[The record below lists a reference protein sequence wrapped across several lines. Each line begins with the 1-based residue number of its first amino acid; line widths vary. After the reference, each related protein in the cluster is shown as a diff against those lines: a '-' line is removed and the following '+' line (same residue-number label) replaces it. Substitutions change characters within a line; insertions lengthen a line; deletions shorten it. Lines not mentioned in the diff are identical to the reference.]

1 MNGILYG
8 NKIKTAAL
16 ILGVFLS
23 LIVLVLSVVLGYTD
37 TSLSMAIEAYTAFNG
52 SNEHLII
59 QLSRVPR
66 ALVGMA
72 VGISLGIAGV
82 LMQALTRNPIA
93 SPDIFGVNAGAGF
106 FIVFGVTF
114 LGITSI
120 QQFMWIGFLGAAV
133 ASGLAYALGS
143 AGRGG
148 LTPVKLTLAGA
159 VMAALFAS
167 LTQGMLVTNEKAL
180 DEVLFW
186 LAGSVEGRKLSML
199 ATVMPALL
207 IAWVVSILLSRQL
220 NAFALGEDVAV
231 SLGQKTVIFKFA
243 AALMVVLLAGGSVAI
258 AGPISFIGIVVP
270 HFARYLVGSDHR
282 WIVPFSALTGG
293 IMLVLAD
300 IGARYI
306 IMPEEAPVG
315 VVTALLGT
323 PFFIYIV
330 RKGIFQR

>member
-8 NKIKTAAL
+8 NNRKAAGLIIGIILAL
-16 ILGVFLS
+16 I
-23 LIVLVLSVVLGYTD
+23 IMALSVVLGYTN
-37 TSLSMAIEAYTAFNG
+37 TSFKQAIEAYTAFNG

-66 ALVGMA
+66 SLVGMA

-93 SPDIFGVNAGAGF
+93 SPDIFGINAGAGF
-106 FIVFGVTF
+106 FIVFSVTF
-114 LGITSI
+114 LGISSI

-133 ASGLAYALGS
+133 AAGLAYALGS
-143 AGRGG
+143 AGKGG

-199 ATVMPALL
+199 TAVIPALAF
-207 IAWVVSILLSRQL
+207 AWIVSVLLSRQL

-231 SLGQKTVIFKFA
+231 SLGQKTVIFKLA
-243 AALMVVLLAGGSVAI
+243 AALMVILLAGGSVAI

-270 HFARYLVGSDHR
+270 HFARFLVGNDHR
-282 WIVPFSALTGG
+282 WIVPYSALIGG

-315 VVTALLGT
+315 VVTALIGT

-330 RKGIFQR
+330 RKGIFQK

>member
-1 MNGILYG
+1 MNGILQG
-8 NKIKTAAL
+8 NKIRTAAL
-16 ILGVFLS
+16 IIGVFIAF
-23 LIVLVLSVVLGYTD
+23 IVMVLSVVLGYTD

-199 ATVMPALL
+199 AAVMPALL
-207 IAWVVSILLSRQL
+207 IAWVVSMLLSRQL

-231 SLGQKTVIFKFA
+231 SLGQKTMIFKFA

-282 WIVPFSALTGG
+282 WIIPFSALTGG

>member
-1 MNGILYG
+1 MNGILQG
-8 NKIKTAAL
+8 NKRKAFGLVIGVILAL
-16 ILGVFLS
+16 I
-23 LIVLVLSVVLGYTD
+23 IMVLSVVLGYTD
-37 TSLSMAIEAYTAFNG
+37 TSLKMAIEAYTAFNG

-106 FIVFGVTF
+106 FIVFGITF
-114 LGITSI
+114 LGINSI

-133 ASGLAYALGS
+133 AAGMAYVLGS
-143 AGRGG
+143 AGKGG

-199 ATVMPALL
+199 AAVMPALF
-207 IAWVVSILLSRQL
+207 IGWVVSILLSRQL

-231 SLGQKTVIFKFA
+231 SLGQKTVLFKLA
-243 AALMVVLLAGGSVAI
+243 AALMVILLAGGSVAI

-270 HFARYLVGSDHR
+270 HFARYLVGNDHR
-282 WIVPFSALTGG
+282 WIVLFSALTGG

-315 VVTALLGT
+315 VVTALIGT

-330 RKGIFQR
+330 RKGIFQK

>member
-1 MNGILYG
+1 MNGILQD
-8 NKIKTAAL
+8 NKIRTAVL
-16 ILGVFLS
+16 IIGIFIAF
-23 LIVLVLSVVLGYTD
+23 IVMVLSVVLGYTD

-199 ATVMPALL
+199 AAVMPALL
-207 IAWVVSILLSRQL
+207 IAWIVSILLSRQL

>member
-1 MNGILYG
+1 MNGLLQG
-8 NKIKTAAL
+8 NKRKAFGLVIGVILAL
-16 ILGVFLS
+16 I
-23 LIVLVLSVVLGYTD
+23 IMVLSVVLGYTD
-37 TSLSMAIEAYTAFNG
+37 TSLKMAIEAYTAFNG

-106 FIVFGVTF
+106 FIVFGITF
-114 LGITSI
+114 LGINSI
-120 QQFMWIGFLGAAV
+120 QQFMWIGFFGAAV
-133 ASGLAYALGS
+133 AAGMAYVLGS
-143 AGRGG
+143 AGKGG

-199 ATVMPALL
+199 AAVMPALF
-207 IAWVVSILLSRQL
+207 IGWVVSILLSRQL

-231 SLGQKTVIFKFA
+231 SLGQKTVLFKLA
-243 AALMVVLLAGGSVAI
+243 AALMVILLAGGSVAI

-270 HFARYLVGSDHR
+270 HFARYLVGNDHR

-315 VVTALLGT
+315 VVTALIGT

-330 RKGIFQR
+330 RKGIFQK

>member
-1 MNGILYG
+1 MNGILQD
-8 NKIKTAAL
+8 NKIRTAVL
-16 ILGVFLS
+16 IIGIFIAF
-23 LIVLVLSVVLGYTD
+23 IVMVLSVVLGYTD

-199 ATVMPALL
+199 AAVIPALL
-207 IAWVVSILLSRQL
+207 IAWTVSMLLSRQL

-330 RKGIFQR
+330 RKGIFQK

>member
-8 NKIKTAAL
+8 NNRKAAGLIIGIILAL
-16 ILGVFLS
+16 I
-23 LIVLVLSVVLGYTD
+23 IMALSVVLGYTN
-37 TSLSMAIEAYTAFNG
+37 TSFKQAIEAYTAFNG

-66 ALVGMA
+66 SLVGMA

-106 FIVFGVTF
+106 FIVFSVTF
-114 LGITSI
+114 LGISSI

-133 ASGLAYALGS
+133 AAGLAYALGS
-143 AGRGG
+143 AGKGG

-199 ATVMPALL
+199 TAVIPALAF
-207 IAWVVSILLSRQL
+207 AWIVSMLLSRQL

-231 SLGQKTVIFKFA
+231 SLGQKTVIFKLA
-243 AALMVVLLAGGSVAI
+243 AALMVILLAGGSVAI

-270 HFARYLVGSDHR
+270 HFARFLVGNDHR
-282 WIVPFSALTGG
+282 WIVPYSALIGG

-315 VVTALLGT
+315 VVTALIGT

-330 RKGIFQR
+330 RKGIFQK

>member
-1 MNGILYG
+1 MNGILHG
-8 NKIKTAAL
+8 NKIRTAAL
-16 ILGVFLS
+16 IFGIILS
-23 LIVLVLSVVLGYTD
+23 FVVMVLSVVLGYTD

-207 IAWVVSILLSRQL
+207 MAWVVSMLLSRQL

>member
-8 NKIKTAAL
+8 NKIKTAVL
-16 ILGVFLS
+16 ILGIISAF
-23 LIVLVLSVVLGYTD
+23 IVMVLSVVLGYTD
-37 TSLSMAIEAYTAFNG
+37 TTLSVAIEAYTAFNG

-199 ATVMPALL
+199 AAVMPALL
-207 IAWVVSILLSRQL
+207 IAWIVSILLSRQL

-243 AALMVVLLAGGSVAI
+243 AALMVVILAGGSVAI

>member
-1 MNGILYG
+1 MNGILHG
-8 NKIKTAAL
+8 NKIKTAVL
-16 ILGVFLS
+16 ILGIISAF
-23 LIVLVLSVVLGYTD
+23 IVMVLSVVLGYTD
-37 TSLSMAIEAYTAFNG
+37 TTLSMAIEAYTAFNG

-199 ATVMPALL
+199 AAVMPALL
-207 IAWVVSILLSRQL
+207 IAWIVSILLSRQL

-243 AALMVVLLAGGSVAI
+243 AALMVIILAGGSVAI
-258 AGPISFIGIVVP
+258 AGPISFIGIIVP

>member
-1 MNGILYG
+1 MNGILQS
-8 NKIKTAAL
+8 NLLRTAAL
-16 ILGVFLS
+16 ILGVIFS
-23 LIVLVLSVVLGYTD
+23 LVVMVMSVVLGYTD
-37 TSLSMAIEAYTAFNG
+37 TSLSMAIEAYTAFDG

-159 VMAALFAS
+159 VIAALFAS

-199 ATVMPALL
+199 AAVMPALL
-207 IAWVVSILLSRQL
+207 IAWVISILLSRQL

-243 AALMVVLLAGGSVAI
+243 AALMVILLAGGSVAI

>member
-1 MNGILYG
+1 MNGILHG
-8 NKIKTAAL
+8 NKIRTAAL
-16 ILGVFLS
+16 IIGVFIAF
-23 LIVLVLSVVLGYTD
+23 IVMLLSVVLGYTD

-199 ATVMPALL
+199 AAVMPALL
-207 IAWVVSILLSRQL
+207 IAWVVSMLLSRQL

>member
-1 MNGILYG
+1 MNGILHG
-8 NKIKTAAL
+8 SKIRTAAL
-16 ILGVFLS
+16 ILGIILS
-23 LIVLVLSVVLGYTD
+23 FVVMVLSVVLGYTD

-159 VMAALFAS
+159 VMAALFSS

-199 ATVMPALL
+199 AAVMPALL
-207 IAWVVSILLSRQL
+207 LAWIVSLLLSRQL

-231 SLGQKTVIFKFA
+231 SLGQKTVIFKFV

>member
-8 NKIKTAAL
+8 KKRKTAAL
-16 ILGVFLS
+16 IIGVIFAF
-23 LIVLVLSVVLGYTD
+23 IVMVLSVVLGYTD
-37 TSLSMAIEAYTAFNG
+37 TTISMAIEAYTDFNG

-133 ASGLAYALGS
+133 GSGLAYALGS
-143 AGRGG
+143 AGKGG

-207 IAWVVSILLSRQL
+207 IAWVVSLLLSRQL

-270 HFARYLVGSDHR
+270 HFARYLVGNDHR

-293 IMLVLAD
+293 VMLVMAD

-330 RKGIFQR
+330 RKGIFQK

>member
-1 MNGILYG
+1 MNGLLQG
-8 NKIKTAAL
+8 NKRKAFGLVIGVILAL
-16 ILGVFLS
+16 I
-23 LIVLVLSVVLGYTD
+23 IMVLSVVLGYTD
-37 TSLSMAIEAYTAFNG
+37 TSLKMAIEAYTAFNG

-72 VGISLGIAGV
+72 VGISLGNAGV

-106 FIVFGVTF
+106 FIVFGITF
-114 LGITSI
+114 LGINSI
-120 QQFMWIGFLGAAV
+120 QQFMWIGFFGAAV
-133 ASGLAYALGS
+133 AAGMAYVLGS
-143 AGRGG
+143 AGKGG

-199 ATVMPALL
+199 AAVMPALF
-207 IAWVVSILLSRQL
+207 IGWVVSILLSRQL

-231 SLGQKTVIFKFA
+231 SLGQKTVLFKLA
-243 AALMVVLLAGGSVAI
+243 AALMVILLAGGSVAI

-270 HFARYLVGSDHR
+270 HFARYLVGNDHR

-315 VVTALLGT
+315 VVTALIGT

-330 RKGIFQR
+330 RKGIFQK

>member
-8 NKIKTAAL
+8 NKLKTAGLIVGILIAL
-16 ILGVFLS
+16 I
-23 LIVLVLSVVLGYTD
+23 IMVLSVVLGYMN
-37 TSLSMAIEAYTAFNG
+37 TSLKQAIEAYTAFNG

-66 ALVGMA
+66 SLVGMA

-114 LGITSI
+114 LGVSSI

-133 ASGLAYALGS
+133 AAGLAYALGS
-143 AGRGG
+143 AGQGG

-199 ATVMPALL
+199 VAVLPALV
-207 IAWVVSILLSRQL
+207 IAWVISLLLSRQL
-220 NAFALGEDVAV
+220 NAFALGEDVAI
-231 SLGQKTVIFKFA
+231 SLGQKTVVFKLA
-243 AALMVVLLAGGSVAI
+243 AALMVIILAGGSVAI

-270 HFARYLVGSDHR
+270 HFARYLVGNDHR
-282 WIVPFSALTGG
+282 WIVPYSAIIGG
-293 IMLVLAD
+293 IMLVVAD

-315 VVTALLGT
+315 VVTALIGT

-330 RKGIFQR
+330 RKGIFQK

>member
-8 NKIKTAAL
+8 NKRKATGLAIGVIIAL
-16 ILGVFLS
+16 I
-23 LIVLVLSVVLGYTD
+23 IMALSVVLGYTN
-37 TSLSMAIEAYTAFNG
+37 TSFKQAIEAYTAFNG

-66 ALVGMA
+66 SLVGMA

-114 LGITSI
+114 LGVSSI

-133 ASGLAYALGS
+133 AAGMAYALGS
-143 AGRGG
+143 AGKGG

-199 ATVMPALL
+199 TAVMPALL
-207 IAWVVSILLSRQL
+207 VAWVISILLSRQL

-231 SLGQKTVIFKFA
+231 SLGQKTAIFKLA
-243 AALMVVLLAGGSVAI
+243 AALMVIMLAGGSVAL

-270 HFARYLVGSDHR
+270 HFARYLVGNDHR
-282 WIVPFSALTGG
+282 WIIPYSAMIGG

-315 VVTALLGT
+315 VLTALIGT

>member
-1 MNGILYG
+1 MNGILQD
-8 NKIKTAAL
+8 NKIRTAVL
-16 ILGVFLS
+16 IIGIFIAF
-23 LIVLVLSVVLGYTD
+23 IVMVLSVVLGYTD

-199 ATVMPALL
+199 AAVIPALL
-207 IAWVVSILLSRQL
+207 IAWTVSMLLSRQL

>member
-8 NKIKTAAL
+8 NNRKAAGLIIGIILAL
-16 ILGVFLS
+16 IIMAF
-23 LIVLVLSVVLGYTD
+23 SVVLGYTN
-37 TSLSMAIEAYTAFNG
+37 TSFKQAIEAYTAFNG

-66 ALVGMA
+66 SLVGMA

-106 FIVFGVTF
+106 FIVFSVTF
-114 LGITSI
+114 LGISSI

-133 ASGLAYALGS
+133 AAGLAYALGS
-143 AGRGG
+143 AGKGG

-199 ATVMPALL
+199 TAVIPALAF
-207 IAWVVSILLSRQL
+207 AWIVSMLLSRQL

-231 SLGQKTVIFKFA
+231 SLGQKTVIFKLA
-243 AALMVVLLAGGSVAI
+243 AALMVILLAGGSVAI

-270 HFARYLVGSDHR
+270 HFARFLVGNDHR
-282 WIVPFSALTGG
+282 WILPYSALIGG

-315 VVTALLGT
+315 VITALIGT

-330 RKGIFQR
+330 RKGIFQK

>member
-1 MNGILYG
+1 MNGILQG
-8 NKIKTAAL
+8 NKIRTAAL
-16 ILGVFLS
+16 IIGVFIAF
-23 LIVLVLSVVLGYTD
+23 IVMVLSVVLGYTD

-199 ATVMPALL
+199 AAVMPALL
-207 IAWVVSILLSRQL
+207 IAWVVSMLLSRQL

-231 SLGQKTVIFKFA
+231 SLGQKTMIFKFA

>member
-1 MNGILYG
+1 MNGILQD
-8 NKIKTAAL
+8 NKIRTAVL
-16 ILGVFLS
+16 IIGIFIAF
-23 LIVLVLSVVLGYTD
+23 IVMVLSVVLGYTD

-199 ATVMPALL
+199 AAVMPALL
-207 IAWVVSILLSRQL
+207 IAWTVSMLLSRQL

>member
-1 MNGILYG
+1 MNGILHG
-8 NKIKTAAL
+8 NKRKTAGLIIGL
-16 ILGVFLS
+16 ILA
-23 LIVLVLSVVLGYTD
+23 IITMILSVVMGYTN
-37 TSLSMAIEAYTAFNG
+37 TSLSTAIEAYTAFNG

-59 QLSRVPR
+59 KLSRVPR
-66 ALVGMA
+66 SLVGMA
-72 VGISLGIAGV
+72 VGMSLGIAGV

-114 LGITSI
+114 LGISSI
-120 QQFMWIGFLGAAV
+120 HEFMWIGFLGAAV
-133 ASGLAYALGS
+133 ASGMAYVLGS
-143 AGRGG
+143 AGKGG

-199 ATVMPALL
+199 TAVMPALF
-207 IAWVVSILLSRQL
+207 IAWIVSLLLSRQL

-231 SLGQKTVIFKFA
+231 SLGQKTVTFKFI
-243 AALMVVLLAGGSVAI
+243 AALMVILLAGGSVAI

-282 WIVPFSALTGG
+282 WIVPFSAIVGG
-293 IMLVLAD
+293 IMLVAAD

-315 VVTALLGT
+315 VITALIGT

-330 RKGIFQR
+330 RKGIFQK

>member
-8 NKIKTAAL
+8 NKLKTAGLIVGILIAL
-16 ILGVFLS
+16 I
-23 LIVLVLSVVLGYTD
+23 IMVLSVVLGYTN
-37 TSLSMAIEAYTAFNG
+37 TSLKQAIEAYTAFNG

-66 ALVGMA
+66 SLVGMA

-114 LGITSI
+114 LGVSSI

-133 ASGLAYALGS
+133 AAGLAYALGS
-143 AGRGG
+143 AGQGG

-199 ATVMPALL
+199 VAVLPALV
-207 IAWVVSILLSRQL
+207 IAWVISLLLSRQL
-220 NAFALGEDVAV
+220 NAFALGEDVAI
-231 SLGQKTVIFKFA
+231 SLGQKTVVFKLA
-243 AALMVVLLAGGSVAI
+243 AALMVIILAGGSVAI

-270 HFARYLVGSDHR
+270 HFARYLVGNDHR
-282 WIVPFSALTGG
+282 WIVPYSAIIGG
-293 IMLVLAD
+293 IMLVVAD

-315 VVTALLGT
+315 VVTALIGT

-330 RKGIFQR
+330 RKGIFQK

>member
-1 MNGILYG
+1 MNGILQG
-8 NKIKTAAL
+8 NKIRTATL
-16 ILGVFLS
+16 IIGVFTAF
-23 LIVLVLSVVLGYTD
+23 IVMVLSVVLGYTD

-114 LGITSI
+114 LGISSI

>member
-1 MNGILYG
+1 
-8 NKIKTAAL
+8 
-16 ILGVFLS
+16 
-23 LIVLVLSVVLGYTD
+23 
-37 TSLSMAIEAYTAFNG
+37 MAIEAYTDFNG

-143 AGRGG
+143 AGKGG

-199 ATVMPALL
+199 AAVMPALL
-207 IAWVVSILLSRQL
+207 IAWVVSLLLSRQL

-270 HFARYLVGSDHR
+270 HFARYLVGNDHR

-293 IMLVLAD
+293 VMLVMAD

-330 RKGIFQR
+330 RKGIFQK

>member
-8 NKIKTAAL
+8 NYRKAAGLIIGIILAL
-16 ILGVFLS
+16 I
-23 LIVLVLSVVLGYTD
+23 IMALSVVLGYTN
-37 TSLSMAIEAYTAFNG
+37 TSFKQAIEAYTAFNG

-66 ALVGMA
+66 SLVGMA

-106 FIVFGVTF
+106 FIVFSVTF
-114 LGITSI
+114 LGISSI

-133 ASGLAYALGS
+133 AAGLAYALGS
-143 AGRGG
+143 AGKGG

-199 ATVMPALL
+199 TAVIPALAF
-207 IAWVVSILLSRQL
+207 AWIVSILLSRQL

-231 SLGQKTVIFKFA
+231 SLGQKTVIFKLA
-243 AALMVVLLAGGSVAI
+243 AALMVFLLAGGSVAI

-270 HFARYLVGSDHR
+270 HFARFLVGNDHR
-282 WIVPFSALTGG
+282 WIVPYSALIGG

-315 VVTALLGT
+315 VVTALIGT

-330 RKGIFQR
+330 RKGIFQK

>member
-1 MNGILYG
+1 MNGILHG
-8 NKIKTAAL
+8 NKIKTAGLIIGLIAAL
-16 ILGVFLS
+16 I
-23 LIVLVLSVVLGYTD
+23 IMVLSVVLGYTD
-37 TSLSMAIEAYTAFNG
+37 TTLSMAIEAYTAFNG

-66 ALVGMA
+66 ALVGMT
-72 VGISLGIAGV
+72 VGISLGVAGV

-143 AGRGG
+143 AGKGG

-199 ATVMPALL
+199 AAVIPALL
-207 IAWVVSILLSRQL
+207 IAWTISILLSRQL

-243 AALMVVLLAGGSVAI
+243 AALMVIILAGGSVAI

-270 HFARYLVGSDHR
+270 HFARYLVGNDHR
-282 WIVPFSALTGG
+282 WIVPYSAITGG
-293 IMLVLAD
+293 IMLVAAD

-315 VVTALLGT
+315 VVTALIGT

-330 RKGIFQR
+330 RKGIFQK

>member
-1 MNGILYG
+1 MNGIIHG
-8 NKIKTAAL
+8 KITKSIALIAAL
-16 ILGVFLS
+16 LVA
-23 LIVLVLSVVLGYTD
+23 LISMILSVVMGYTD
-37 TSLSMAIEAYTAFNG
+37 TNLSDAIEAYTAFNG

-114 LGITSI
+114 LGISSI
-120 QQFMWIGFLGAAV
+120 QQFMWIGFLGAA
-133 ASGLAYALGS
+133 AAAGMAYVLGS
-143 AGRGG
+143 AGKGG

-199 ATVMPALL
+199 AAVLPVFL
-207 IAWVVSILLSRQL
+207 IAWMISLALSRQL

-231 SLGQKTVIFKFA
+231 SLGQKTVIFKLS
-243 AALMVVLLAGGSVAI
+243 AALMVILLAGGSVAI
-258 AGPISFIGIVVP
+258 AGPISFIGIIVP
-270 HFARYLVGSDHR
+270 HFARFLVGNDHR
-282 WIVPFSALTGG
+282 WIVPFSALAGG
-293 IMLVLAD
+293 IMLVAAD
-300 IGARYI
+300 ICARYI

-315 VVTALLGT
+315 VVTALIGT

-330 RKGIFQR
+330 RKGIFQK

>member
-1 MNGILYG
+1 MNGILQG
-8 NKIKTAAL
+8 NKIRTAAL
-16 ILGVFLS
+16 ILGVFIS
-23 LIVLVLSVVLGYTD
+23 LIAMVLSVVLGYTD

-59 QLSRVPR
+59 HLSRVPR

-133 ASGLAYALGS
+133 ASSLAYALGS

-199 ATVMPALL
+199 AEVMPALL
-207 IAWVVSILLSRQL
+207 IAWIVSILLSRQL

-300 IGARYI
+300 IGARFI

-330 RKGIFQR
+330 RKGIFHR

>member
-1 MNGILYG
+1 MNGILHG
-8 NKIKTAAL
+8 NKIRTAVL
-16 ILGVFLS
+16 ILGIILS
-23 LIVLVLSVVLGYTD
+23 LIVMILSVVLGYTD

-199 ATVMPALL
+199 AAVMPALL
-207 IAWVVSILLSRQL
+207 IAWIVSILLSRQL

>member
-1 MNGILYG
+1 MLYG
-8 NKIKTAAL
+8 NNRKAAGLIIGIILAL
-16 ILGVFLS
+16 I
-23 LIVLVLSVVLGYTD
+23 IMALSVVLGYTN
-37 TSLSMAIEAYTAFNG
+37 TSFKQAIEAYTAFNG

-66 ALVGMA
+66 SLVGMA

-93 SPDIFGVNAGAGF
+93 SPDIFGINAGAGF
-106 FIVFGVTF
+106 FIVFSVTF
-114 LGITSI
+114 LGISSI

-133 ASGLAYALGS
+133 AAGLAYALGS
-143 AGRGG
+143 AGKGG

-199 ATVMPALL
+199 TAVIPALAF
-207 IAWVVSILLSRQL
+207 AWIVSVLLSRQL

-231 SLGQKTVIFKFA
+231 SLGQKTVIFKLA
-243 AALMVVLLAGGSVAI
+243 AALMVILLAGGSVAI

-270 HFARYLVGSDHR
+270 HFARFLVGNDHR
-282 WIVPFSALTGG
+282 WIVPYSALIGG

-315 VVTALLGT
+315 VVTALIGT

-330 RKGIFQR
+330 RKGIFQK

>member
-1 MNGILYG
+1 MNGILQD
-8 NKIKTAAL
+8 NKIRTAVL
-16 ILGVFLS
+16 IIGIFIAF
-23 LIVLVLSVVLGYTD
+23 IVMVLSVVLGYTD

-59 QLSRVPR
+59 KLSRVPR

-199 ATVMPALL
+199 AAVMPALL
-207 IAWVVSILLSRQL
+207 IAWIVSILLSRQL

>member
-8 NKIKTAAL
+8 NYRKAAGLIIGIILAL
-16 ILGVFLS
+16 I
-23 LIVLVLSVVLGYTD
+23 IMALSVVLGYTN
-37 TSLSMAIEAYTAFNG
+37 TSFKQAIEAYTAFNG

-66 ALVGMA
+66 SLVGMA

-106 FIVFGVTF
+106 FIVFSVTF
-114 LGITSI
+114 LGISSI

-133 ASGLAYALGS
+133 AAGLAYALGS
-143 AGRGG
+143 AGKGG

-199 ATVMPALL
+199 TAVIPALAF
-207 IAWVVSILLSRQL
+207 AWIVSILLSRQL

-231 SLGQKTVIFKFA
+231 SLGQKTVIFKLA
-243 AALMVVLLAGGSVAI
+243 AALMVILLAGGSVAI

-270 HFARYLVGSDHR
+270 HFARFLVGNDHR
-282 WIVPFSALTGG
+282 WIVPYSALIGG

-315 VVTALLGT
+315 VVTALIGT

-330 RKGIFQR
+330 RKGIFQK

>member
-1 MNGILYG
+1 MNGILR
-8 NKIKTAAL
+8 NTHIKTVGLL
-16 ILGVFLS
+16 IGL
-23 LIVLVLSVVLGYTD
+23 VLAFMMIILSVVLGYTD
-37 TSLSMAIEAYTAFNG
+37 TTLAMAIEAYTAFNG

-114 LGITSI
+114 LGITPV

-133 ASGLAYALGS
+133 ASGLAYLLGS
-143 AGRGG
+143 AGKGG

-207 IAWVVSILLSRQL
+207 IAWVISILLSRQL

-231 SLGQKTVIFKFA
+231 SLGQKTILFKFL
-243 AALMVVLLAGGSVAI
+243 AALMVILLAGGSVAI

-270 HFARYLVGSDHR
+270 HFARYLVGNDHR
-282 WIVPFSALTGG
+282 WVVPFSALTGG
-293 IMLVLAD
+293 IMLVAAD

-315 VVTALLGT
+315 VVTALIGT

-330 RKGIFQR
+330 RKGIFQK

>member
-8 NKIKTAAL
+8 NKSKTTGL
-16 ILGVFLS
+16 ILGVILA
-23 LIVLVLSVVLGYTD
+23 LIIMVFSVVLGYTN
-37 TSLSMAIEAYTAFNG
+37 TSLKQAFEAYTAFNG

-66 ALVGMA
+66 SLVGMA

-114 LGITSI
+114 LGISSI

-133 ASGLAYALGS
+133 AAGMAYALGS
-143 AGRGG
+143 AGKGG

-199 ATVMPALL
+199 AAVMPALAV
-207 IAWVVSILLSRQL
+207 AWIISFMLSRQL

-231 SLGQKTVIFKFA
+231 SLGQKTVVFKLA
-243 AALMVVLLAGGSVAI
+243 AAFMVILLAGGSVAI

-282 WIVPFSALTGG
+282 WIVPYSAVIGG
-293 IMLVLAD
+293 IMLVAAD

-315 VVTALLGT
+315 VVTALIGT

-330 RKGIFQR
+330 RKGIFQK

>member
-8 NKIKTAAL
+8 NYRKAAGLIIGIILAL
-16 ILGVFLS
+16 I
-23 LIVLVLSVVLGYTD
+23 IMALSVVLGYTN
-37 TSLSMAIEAYTAFNG
+37 TSFKQAIEAYTAFNG

-66 ALVGMA
+66 SLVGMA

-106 FIVFGVTF
+106 FIVFSVTF
-114 LGITSI
+114 LGISSI

-133 ASGLAYALGS
+133 AAGLAYALGS
-143 AGRGG
+143 AGKGG

-199 ATVMPALL
+199 TAVIPALAF
-207 IAWVVSILLSRQL
+207 AWIVSLLLSRQL

-231 SLGQKTVIFKFA
+231 SLGQKTVIFKLA
-243 AALMVVLLAGGSVAI
+243 AALMVILLAGGSVAI

-270 HFARYLVGSDHR
+270 HFARFLVGNDHR
-282 WIVPFSALTGG
+282 WIVPYSALIGG

-315 VVTALLGT
+315 VVTALIGT

-330 RKGIFQR
+330 RKGIFQK